1 MADFRS
7 FLQESTQNV
16 DRLADPQNLRSAA
29 ERISQ
34 VAVEQGATYLL
45 AASPE
50 AERLVGAALLCSP
63 NLRAVVQKLL
73 VGQENDAVMIVDVN
87 LASGTSIARAA
98 RRARRSGAVQVV
110 GTVLHM
116 ADGAVGASE
125 CQVDR
130 LTVIGGDP

>member
-1 MADFRS
+1 VADFRS